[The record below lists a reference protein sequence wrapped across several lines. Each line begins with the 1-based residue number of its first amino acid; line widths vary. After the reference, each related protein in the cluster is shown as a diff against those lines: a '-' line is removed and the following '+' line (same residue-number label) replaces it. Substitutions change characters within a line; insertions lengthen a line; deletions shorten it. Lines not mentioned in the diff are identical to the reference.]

1 MELRQLRYFAAI
13 VEHGNMTRA
22 AEALHVAQ
30 PALSQQLANLEGEL
44 RGRLFERGPQGMRVT
59 AAGEIVFRH
68 ARTLLRQID
77 DMRAA
82 IDHEMARPSG
92 RVALGVPG
100 STARMLSVPLLT
112 ALSGYPDILVE
123 LVERPSAELV
133 GLVAQGAL
141 DLAIAVDAQPMRGIT
156 LTPLYYERLYV
167 VQRYGRGARA
177 GRGAAGRGQQAE
189 PSSITLAELA
199 AQPLLLPS
207 PPSTIRSRIESAL
220 LAAHL
225 PYRLAAEVGATDL
238 LIRLAAA
245 GIGVTALPW
254 SALAEDIAQ
263 RRITARV
270 LNDALLQRELSL
282 CLPAGV
288 PLSAAAEVVRVAM
301 LAQLQRLAGSPE
313 WRGIQPVDPS
323 L

>member
-177 GRGAAGRGQQAE
+177 GRGQQAE